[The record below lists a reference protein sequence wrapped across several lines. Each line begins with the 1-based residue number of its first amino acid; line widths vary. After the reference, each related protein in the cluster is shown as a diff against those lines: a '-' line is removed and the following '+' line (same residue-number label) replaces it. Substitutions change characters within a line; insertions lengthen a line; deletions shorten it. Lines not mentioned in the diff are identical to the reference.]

1 MTGSTS
7 SYLILVRPLYKL
19 CVLYSFACVQ
29 QKMHAHG
36 SHLCGTPQH
45 SARSGVGMGG
55 HEGARGVHRV
65 GSTGEAGA
73 GVGQEQYLI
82 EGRGP
87 GRSPRCY

>member
-1 MTGSTS
+1 MSGGIFKSD
-7 SYLILVRPLYKL
+7 L
-19 CVLYSFACVQ
+19 CCTNVVYYSFAFVQ
-29 QKMHAHG
+29 QKRHAHG

-55 HEGARGVHRV
+55 HGGARGVHRV
-65 GSTGEAGA
+65 GSTGEAGP
-73 GVGQEQYLI
+73 GVGREQYLS